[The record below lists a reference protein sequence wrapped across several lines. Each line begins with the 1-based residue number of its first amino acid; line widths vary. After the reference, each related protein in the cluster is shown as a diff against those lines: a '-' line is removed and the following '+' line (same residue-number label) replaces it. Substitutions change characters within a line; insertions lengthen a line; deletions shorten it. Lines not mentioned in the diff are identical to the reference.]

1 MRQFKIVFLFELKR
15 FISAKSYWII
25 TGILMLLLIVS
36 ISFPRMR
43 GFFEELFNTS
53 SDITDRE
60 TQTSILLV
68 NGTEG
73 LLSKKQRKVLQYVW
87 GRTFPESRV
96 ELIDGSEDMC
106 RHEVNSGNADCAFFF
121 INTSSYTYYVK
132 TLEMTDRRTSRADE
146 ALKKYQVMI
155 VLQDADVKE
164 EAIDEIVET
173 EITHVTINLGTDQQ
187 KNFFYAYI
195 MVMILYMVIIYYG
208 QSIMTGV
215 AFEKSSKAMELLVT
229 SVDPTSMIFGKILA
243 ASASSLLQISLT
255 ACSAVLSYRLNG
267 NLWREGSLV
276 NTVMN
281 MPGWIFR
288 YMLLFFLLGFILY
301 AFLYGAAGSTVT
313 KMEETGQASLPITT
327 ILIAGLFVSLFSMTE
342 NSMDSL
348 LFRACSYFPFTS
360 PMVMFSRIAMSEV
373 SEYQIAV
380 SVAIL
385 IVSVIL
391 IGIISAKIYRAGV
404 LVYGKRLTIRTMLTA
419 VFFSK

>member
-1 MRQFKIVFLFELKR
+1 MKLTLE
-15 FISAKSYWII
+15 
-25 TGILMLLLIVS
+25 M
-36 ISFPRMR
+36 
-43 GFFEELFNTS
+43 
-53 SDITDRE
+53 
-60 TQTSILLV
+60 QT
-68 NGTEG
+68 
-73 LLSKKQRKVLQYVW
+73 VL
-87 GRTFPESRV
+87 
-96 ELIDGSEDMC
+96 
-106 RHEVNSGNADCAFFF
+106 FFF

-327 ILIAGLFVSLFSMTE
+327 ILIAGFFVSLFSMTE

-348 LFRACSYFPFTS
+348 LFRTCSYFPFTS

>member
-73 LLSKKQRKVLQYVW
+73 LLSEKQRKVLQYVW

-327 ILIAGLFVSLFSMTE
+327 ILIAGFFVSLFSMTE

-348 LFRACSYFPFTS
+348 LFRTCSYFPFTS

>member
-73 LLSKKQRKVLQYVW
+73 LLSEKQRKALQYVW

-267 NLWREGSLV
+267 NPWREGTLV
-276 NTVMN
+276 NTVMK
-281 MPGWIFR
+281 MPGWIVR

-301 AFLYGAAGSTVT
+301 AFLYGAAGATVT

-327 ILIAGLFVSLFSMTE
+327 ILIAGFFVSLFSMTE

-348 LFRACSYFPFTS
+348 LFRVCSYFPFTS

-404 LVYGKRLTIRTMLTA
+404 LVYGKRLSIKTMLTA